1 MVDDE
6 VLNDW
11 FCREVLPLER
21 SLTDFIR
28 RNWRVADDIV
38 DLRNDVYEL
47 SFSGARKELPINAR
61 GYVFT
66 VARHH
71 LINMAKRTKVVSFD
85 LVADLEMIDSN
96 VDFRATERHLIARDS
111 LRHFAAG
118 LEKLSPRLRQI
129 VELRKIEGLD
139 PQETADRLGI
149 ERTSVNVQLVMAMK
163 ALADHMLGGSG
174 RVLRTRYGSRR
185 RNGANS

>member
-6 VLNDW
+6 ALDDW

-21 SLTDFIR
+21 SLTHFIR
-28 RNWRVADDIV
+28 RNWRVADDVI

-47 SFSGARKELPINAR
+47 TFSGARKGLPVNAR
-61 GYVFT
+61 QYVFT

-71 LINMAKRTKVVSFD
+71 LINMAKRTKIVSFD
-85 LVADLEMIDSN
+85 LVADLETVDHD
-96 VDFRATERHLIARDS
+96 VDFLSAERQLIARDS
-111 LRHFAAG
+111 LRHFVAG
-118 LEKLSPRLRQI
+118 LQKLSPRLREI

-149 ERTSVNVQLVMAMK
+149 ERRSVNVQLVMAMK

-174 RVLRTRYGSRR
+174 RVVRPRYGSRR
-185 RNGANS
+185 RDGSRP